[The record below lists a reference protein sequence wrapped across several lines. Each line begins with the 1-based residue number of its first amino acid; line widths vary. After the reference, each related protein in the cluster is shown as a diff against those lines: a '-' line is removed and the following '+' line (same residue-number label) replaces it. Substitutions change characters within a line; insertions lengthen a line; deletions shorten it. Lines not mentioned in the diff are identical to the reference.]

1 MMNKAPVEIDDDVES
16 LLPWYATRKLA
27 HGDTLLVE
35 RALSEVPELTRR
47 YELVLKEQEMTVAL
61 NNSLGVPS
69 PRAFHRLSALL
80 DSRQDAAKVGAWKVG
95 KRRTGFFPFL
105 HPRLIACVAVLI
117 ALAEAALLAVP
128 FFGPARKGTYW
139 TASVAGKSA
148 EEDGSF
154 LLMSFAPDATAAQ
167 IQRFLQAHKASITEG
182 PLPGGIF
189 RVRVSDKAL
198 TPEELGSLVSFLR
211 NENSIIRF
219 VAPTN

>member
-1 MMNKAPVEIDDDVES
+1 MNKAPVELDDDVES
-16 LLPWYATRKLA
+16 LLPWYGTRKLA
-27 HGDTLLVE
+27 HDDALLVE

-47 YELVLKEQEMTVAL
+47 YELVLQEQKATVAL

-69 PRAFHRLSALL
+69 PRAFDKLSALL

-95 KRRTGFFPFL
+95 KRLGLFPFL
-105 HPRLIACVAVLI
+105 LHSRLIACVAVLI
-117 ALAEAALLAVP
+117 ALAEAALLAVS
-128 FFGPARKGTYW
+128 FFEPARKVTYW

-154 LLMSFAPDATAAQ
+154 LLISFAPDATAAQ
-167 IQRFLQAHKASITEG
+167 IQQFLQAHKASITEG
-182 PLPGGIF
+182 PRPGGIF

-211 NENSIIRF
+211 NESSIIRF